1 MGKHPGPGS
10 YGPQTTID
18 TTHPSYSLA
27 NWYDKPIG
35 GSYAASKQNINKMA
49 STLEVGG
56 SCTMSL
62 ARDRFINPTEKVR
75 APAPIAYKISDTIGQ
90 KRFVNSPF

>member
-1 MGKHPGPGS
+1 
-10 YGPQTTID
+10 
-18 TTHPSYSLA
+18 
-27 NWYDKPIG
+27 
-35 GSYAASKQNINKMA
+35 MA